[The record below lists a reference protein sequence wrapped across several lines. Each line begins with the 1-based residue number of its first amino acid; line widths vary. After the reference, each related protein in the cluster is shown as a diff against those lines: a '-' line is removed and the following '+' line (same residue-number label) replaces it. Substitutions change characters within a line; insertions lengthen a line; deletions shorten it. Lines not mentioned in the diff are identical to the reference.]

1 MILVIDIGNTNI
13 VLGIYKGEELIRK
26 WRISTGTHRTSDEYL
41 FFLRGFLA
49 EGDIDPKMIQHTLIT
64 SVVHPIVRSFMDVA
78 KRLTE
83 NEVTVIT
90 GESDLGI
97 DVLIDNKKEL
107 GSDRLVNAFAGFE
120 RYASELVIV
129 DFGTATT
136 FDVISSKGEYL
147 GGLILPGINIA
158 IEALHDK
165 TSQLPRVEIEL
176 PKTVIGKNTVHSMQS
191 GILFGYA
198 GMIDSLV
205 EKISNELQSTPKVIA
220 TGGLAVRMRQVSE
233 SIEEV
238 WEDLTLWGLYR
249 IYDKFIRSKTT

>member
-13 VLGIYKGEELIRK
+13 VLGIYDKNELIRK
-26 WRISTGTHRTSDEYL
+26 WRISTEIHRTSDEYL
-41 FFLRGFLA
+41 FFIRGFLA
-49 EGDIDPKMIQHTLIT
+49 EGKINPAHITHTLIS
-64 SVVHPIVRSFMDVA
+64 SVVHPIIRCFQAVIKS
-78 KRLTE
+78 LTNQE
-83 NEVTVIT
+83 PTIVT
-90 GESDLGI
+90 GEYDLGI
-97 DVLIDNKKEL
+97 PVKIDNKKEL
-107 GSDRLVNAFAGFE
+107 GADRLVNAFAGFE
-120 RYASELVIV
+120 KYQQELIIV

-176 PKTVIGKNTVHSMQS
+176 PDSVIGKNTVHSMQS

-205 EKISNELQSTPKVIA
+205 ERISNELKSSPKVIA
-220 TGGLAVRMRQVSE
+220 TGGLAIRMRQVAN
-233 SIEEV
+233 SIDDV
-238 WEDLTLWGLYR
+238 LDDLTLWGLYR
-249 IYDKFIRSKTT
+249 IHEKFIRNTTT